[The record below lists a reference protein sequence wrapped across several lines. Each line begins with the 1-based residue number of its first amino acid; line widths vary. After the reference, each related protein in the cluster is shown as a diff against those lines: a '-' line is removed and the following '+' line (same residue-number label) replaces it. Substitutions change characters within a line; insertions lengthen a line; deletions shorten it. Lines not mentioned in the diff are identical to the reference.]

1 MLKSPTM
8 APPDLAY
15 LFDYQL
21 SVLNIIWLEDEQL
34 EAKNNEVLFFT
45 TPSLLVSHPRP
56 LVQRRRARMG
66 SVI

>member
-21 SVLNIIWLEDEQL
+21 SVLNIIRLEDEQL
-34 EAKNNEVLFFT
+34 EAKNNEVLFSQL
-45 TPSLLVSHPRP
+45 PHRLSLIPGL
-56 LVQRRRARMG
+56 
-66 SVI
+66 